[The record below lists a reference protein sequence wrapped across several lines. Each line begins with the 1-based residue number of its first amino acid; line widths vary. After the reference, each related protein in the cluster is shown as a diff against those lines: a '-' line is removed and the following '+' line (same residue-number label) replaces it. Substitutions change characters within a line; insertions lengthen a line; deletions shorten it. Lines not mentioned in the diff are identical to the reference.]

1 MSETSHIGLRSPCTG
16 AEFVNRWDSL
26 SGDIWVN
33 YSFQWAISEILAITH
48 SFHGTVQFYGKTLS
62 STAWKEK
69 ANCKSSWKK
78 KKNKAKGPIALC
90 TDATLCLSNAPYL
103 NHSLSFENSGPI
115 SMCDRICLR
124 TSGMDVERRHLLIF
138 LDREKCA

>member
-78 KKNKAKGPIALC
+78 KKIRLR
-90 TDATLCLSNAPYL
+90 AP
-103 NHSLSFENSGPI
+103 
-115 SMCDRICLR
+115 
-124 TSGMDVERRHLLIF
+124 
-138 LDREKCA
+138 